1 MQSLLSDLMFFV
13 LLARKNLDCF
23 KWDNRYVKTHL
34 SNRGFMAA
42 KVAGHQRNFGATPSL
57 PARIGC

>member
-13 LLARKNLDCF
+13 L
-23 KWDNRYVKTHL
+23 L